1 MIQSPVIDMLSP
13 NYCLSL
19 WYHAMGKGDISAKI
33 VLDFIDEYKMDGK
46 LRQLNTRENLFDL
59 RAFNAET
66 KTDWRYTQHNI
77 RMEEE
82 HAYRN
87 MTFYIL
93 VTSGK
98 VQLMKFSISVR
109 IGHKLSSHKLSSL
122 ERPIP
127 QLGNLAIIL
136 KFFSTYEF

>member
-33 VLDFIDEYKMDGK
+33 VLDFIDEYKMDEK

-98 VQLMKFSISVR
+98 VQLMKFSIFVR
-109 IGHKLSSHKLSSL
+109 IDK
-122 ERPIP
+122 
-127 QLGNLAIIL
+127 N
-136 KFFSTYEF
+136 